1 MTANLLKKVA
11 TGAAG
16 KPHGRI
22 QRRVTDG
29 VPNFDEMPDSAMVR
43 KRDLVRDPRRP
54 TRATVLPFSGSTLER
69 KVAAGE
75 FPPGVLLGTKTR
87 AWTVGSVRGWL
98 TEQTQGAMA

>member
-29 VPNFDEMPDSAMVR
+29 VPNFDELPDSAMMR
-43 KRDLVRDPRRP
+43 KRDLVRDPKRP
-54 TRATVLPFSGSTLER
+54 ARATILPFSGSTLER

-75 FPPGVLLGTKTR
+75 FPPGVLLGAKTR

-98 TEQTQGAMA
+98 AQQTQGAMA